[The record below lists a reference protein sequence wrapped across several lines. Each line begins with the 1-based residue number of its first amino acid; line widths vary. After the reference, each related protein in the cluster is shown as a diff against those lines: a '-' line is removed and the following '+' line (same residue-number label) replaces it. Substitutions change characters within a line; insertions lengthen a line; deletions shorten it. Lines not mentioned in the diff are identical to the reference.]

1 MDVALAPTFR
11 PPAARRHRKPLGA
24 VGILAGLA
32 RNPVEIWSDIHF
44 ERPVLIGKTFFGWRA
59 VVSDPASI
67 RRIFLD
73 NAQNYRKDAVQL
85 RVLKP
90 GLGSGL
96 LTVDG
101 EAWKVQRRTLAPLF
115 SPRQVAAFAPAMHRV
130 ARLRAEAIASR
141 HDGVV
146 VEAQAEMA
154 LVALKVL
161 EQTLFSQG
169 LGREASQFQ
178 KAMTRY
184 FDTIGRIDPLDVLG
198 APDFLPRLGRL
209 RGKEPLAFFAGAVE
223 DIIAARRALIASGAA
238 PPEDLLTLLLRAADP
253 ETGRGLSEEDVRA
266 NIVTFIG
273 AGHETT
279 ANALTWALQLIA
291 QSPAVEARLHAELD
305 AVLGDRP
312 LTPAAVPQL
321 IYTEQV
327 FAEALRLRP
336 PVWMMAR
343 RVIEPLELGG
353 HRLEKNCIVFI
364 SPWLMHHDP
373 RYYPDPERFD
383 PERFSPEAKAAR
395 PRFTYFPFSAGPRN
409 CIGEGFAW
417 MEGVL
422 LLATLARRFRFRL
435 VPGHRVEP
443 EPLLTL
449 RPKHGMPMLVQAR

>member
-1 MDVALAPTFR
+1 MTD
-11 PPAARRHRKPLGA
+11 
-24 VGILAGLA
+24 
-32 RNPVEIWSDIHF
+32 
-44 ERPVLIGKTFFGWRA
+44 
-59 VVSDPASI
+59 
-67 RRIFLD
+67 
-73 NAQNYRKDAVQL
+73 QQL
-85 RVLKP
+85 RDECMTI
-90 GLGSGL
+90 L
-96 LTVDG
+96 L
-101 EAWKVQRRTLAPLF
+101 
-115 SPRQVAAFAPAMHRV
+115 
-130 ARLRAEAIASR
+130 
-141 HDGVV
+141 
-146 VEAQAEMA
+146 
-154 LVALKVL
+154 
-161 EQTLFSQG
+161 
-169 LGREASQFQ
+169 
-178 KAMTRY
+178 
-184 FDTIGRIDPLDVLG
+184 
-198 APDFLPRLGRL
+198 
-209 RGKEPLAFFAGAVE
+209 
-223 DIIAARRALIASGAA
+223 
-238 PPEDLLTLLLRAADP
+238 
-253 ETGRGLSEEDVRA
+253 
-266 NIVTFIG
+266 